1 MGIPKKY
8 LPSKT
13 DLRKARALHTKRT
26 QKAQDVDEGM
36 FSRPTRSYDVYK
48 IDPSRLMNGPREKA
62 FPDHKI
68 HNGINKRPLTNSL
81 IKNQLNST

>member
-13 DLRKARALHTKRT
+13 DLRRARALHAKRS

-48 IDPSRLMNGPREKA
+48 IDPSRFDMIGVDT
-62 FPDHKI
+62 PDH
-68 HNGINKRPLTNSL
+68 LTKTMIDKEL
-81 IKNQLNST
+81 RKFL

>member
-48 IDPSRLMNGPREKA
+48 IDPSRFDMLGVDT
-62 FPDHKI
+62 PD
-68 HNGINKRPLTNSL
+68 GITKSMIDKELRKFL
-81 IKNQLNST
+81 